1 MMNEN
6 EKLKLFETFRKE
18 SIDLLDESKIDKD
31 SFLSNNLAYIENLDL
46 KPFSTINNISQ
57 AIYNYQYYNLM
68 AKKTNL
74 KAQEISHNPK
84 KKKSYLKLIN
94 QRENFYHLK
103 DLATLRVLE
112 LIDYKDVDSYFII
125 LKSKR
130 LQGKIFEIHV
140 NSIEKVILH
149 SKSKVILEKLIE
161 NEVFSS
167 EPRKSLIDSYVNKS
181 Y

>member
-1 MMNEN
+1 MNEN

-74 KAQEISHNPK
+74 KAQ
-84 KKKSYLKLIN
+84 
-94 QRENFYHLK
+94 
-103 DLATLRVLE
+103 
-112 LIDYKDVDSYFII
+112 
-125 LKSKR
+125 
-130 LQGKIFEIHV
+130 
-140 NSIEKVILH
+140 
-149 SKSKVILEKLIE
+149 
-161 NEVFSS
+161 
-167 EPRKSLIDSYVNKS
+167 
-181 Y
+181 

>member
-1 MMNEN
+1 M
-6 EKLKLFETFRKE
+6 
-18 SIDLLDESKIDKD
+18 
-31 SFLSNNLAYIENLDL
+31 
-46 KPFSTINNISQ
+46 
-57 AIYNYQYYNLM
+57 
-68 AKKTNL
+68 
-74 KAQEISHNPK
+74 
-84 KKKSYLKLIN
+84 
-94 QRENFYHLK
+94 
-103 DLATLRVLE
+103 E